1 MHPVSRFQMN
11 LTRKFSLGV
20 NIHVVLNN
28 LFYTM
33 LKHIA
38 HVTRM
43 FELLATLL
51 TTISHKVR
59 NRMAKRAVLMDFQ
72 NREGGLDKGKLLPF
86 FLQFLVEE
94 LSMWHL
100 TLDTSSG
107 CTTPSVDKRND
118 YAGRPGIAQWNAGCH
133 RWKKIN
139 TVHSSCHGTLNE
151 SVACLCVCMSPF
163 LVAQKQR
170 VLMLWILY
178 NTRQ

>member
-1 MHPVSRFQMN
+1 MN
-11 LTRKFSLGV
+11 VTRKFSVGV
-20 NIHVVLNN
+20 DIHVVLNY

-86 FLQFLVEE
+86 LQSLVKE
-94 LSMWHL
+94 LS
-100 TLDTSSG
+100 
-107 CTTPSVDKRND
+107 V
-118 YAGRPGIAQWNAGCH
+118 
-133 RWKKIN
+133 
-139 TVHSSCHGTLNE
+139 
-151 SVACLCVCMSPF
+151 
-163 LVAQKQR
+163 
-170 VLMLWILY
+170 
-178 NTRQ
+178 